1 MGQISFVDT
10 TLRDGH
16 HSLWAMGMR
25 TGMMVPVASKMDEA
39 GFRAIEVFGGGHF
52 RKCIRELKENPWE
65 RIRLV
70 AEQVKSTPLAF
81 MMLPSVS
88 VFDVTPY
95 SVLKVY
101 IERLVAHGIGRI
113 QIIESSNDFKNR
125 IPQVLKMINSHGL
138 QTIIGLVYSIS
149 PKHTDEYYAAKT
161 AHAASLN
168 PTAIFIKDPSGLM
181 TPERVKTLVP
191 AVLSHARKVPVEFHG
206 HCSTGLMPVCYVEAM
221 KQGIEIFHT
230 ALPPLANSSSQPS
243 IFNIAKNARILGF
256 NSTINL
262 ESLENVSKH
271 FLEIAERENLPIGVP
286 TEYDVSQYVHH
297 VPGGVISHLKHQLT
311 EMGVV
316 DRFDEVLDEIGR
328 VRAELGYPIMV
339 TPFSQFVCTQATLN
353 VITGIRYKQ
362 IPDEIIQLVTGHWGE
377 SAVEDVDPEI
387 KDKISDSPRA
397 KFFKSL
403 KQKEPEISEIRARLG
418 GPNLSDDD
426 LILRYIAPQTEIDG
440 MYGAGPA
447 KMYETGKSSMAH
459 LMSELL
465 KRDQFHYIS
474 LQSKTGSMT
483 FNSSSGN
490 A

>member
-1 MGQISFVDT
+1 MGQIKFVDT

-39 GFRAIEVFGGGHF
+39 GFRAIEVFGSGHF

-65 RIRLV
+65 RIRLM

-113 QIIESSNDFKNR
+113 QIIESSNDFNNR
-125 IPQVLKMINSHGL
+125 IPQTLKMIKSHGL

-149 PKHTDEYYAAKT
+149 PKHTDEYYAAK
-161 AHAASLN
+161 AAEAASLD
-168 PTAIFIKDPSGLM
+168 PTAIFIKDPAGLL

-191 AVLSHARKVPVEFHG
+191 SVLSHSKKVPVEFHG
-206 HCSTGLMPVCYVEAM
+206 HCSTGLMPVCYIEAM
-221 KQGIEIFHT
+221 KLGIEIFHT

-256 NSTINL
+256 NSSIDL
-262 ESLENVSKH
+262 ESLENVSEH
-271 FLEIAERENLPIGVP
+271 FLEIAEREGLPIGVP
-286 TEYDVSQYVHH
+286 SEYDVSQYVHH
-297 VPGGVISHLKHQLT
+297 VPGGVISHLRHQLT
-311 EMGVV
+311 QLGVT
-316 DRFDEVLDEIGR
+316 DRFEEVLDEVGR

-339 TPFSQFVCTQATLN
+339 TPFSQFVCTQATFN
-353 VITGIRYKQ
+353 VITGERYKQ
-362 IPDEIIQLVTGHWGE
+362 IPDEIIQLVIGHWGN
-377 SAVEDVDPEI
+377 SAVDDIDPEI
-387 KDKISDSPRA
+387 MDKISSNPRA
-397 KFFKSL
+397 RFFKGL
-403 KQKEPEISEIRARLG
+403 KKKEPKISEIRARLG

-426 LILRYIAPQTEIDG
+426 LILRYIAPQTEIDD

-459 LMSELL
+459 LMSKLL
-465 KRDQFHYIS
+465 KGDQCDYIR

-483 FNSSSGN
+483 FNSSSGS